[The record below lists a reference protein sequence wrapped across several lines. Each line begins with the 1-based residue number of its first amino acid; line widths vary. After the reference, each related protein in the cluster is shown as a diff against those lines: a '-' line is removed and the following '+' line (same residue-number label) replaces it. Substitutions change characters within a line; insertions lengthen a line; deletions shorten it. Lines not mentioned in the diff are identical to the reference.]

1 MAMVDEV
8 RLQLPAN
15 VGAVRDARQALAA
28 LDGPVDDV
36 FDTARLVVSEL
47 VTNSLLHDDLGPRDT
62 ISLLLKLEDG
72 YLRIEVGDRGGFIKR
87 AEDPW
92 APQAT
97 ELGLCIVDAVSES
110 WQARDGRVTAWL
122 AI

>member
-1 MAMVDEV
+1 MVDEV

-15 VGAVRDARQALAA
+15 ARAASEARRALAA
-28 LDGPVDDV
+28 LDGRLDEVIDE
-36 FDTARLVVSEL
+36 AQLVVSEL
-47 VTNSLLHDDLGPRDT
+47 VTNSLLHDALGPRDT
-62 ISLLLKLEDG
+62 ISLLLKVEDS

-87 AEDPW
+87 PDDAWP
-92 APQAT
+92 PQDT
-97 ELGLCIVDAVSES
+97 EFGLRIVDAVSES